1 MGVEDK
7 GRAKMIRSRGGDRDR
22 ENGGIETQTQQETWA
37 VDGIMGGV
45 FVPVAVC
52 AHVNPSLS
60 QVRGMFWG
68 EEELR
73 EIV

>member
-1 MGVEDK
+1 
-7 GRAKMIRSRGGDRDR
+7 MIRGRGGDRDR
-22 ENGGIETQTQQETWA
+22 ESGGIETQTQQERHEA
-37 VDGIMGGV
+37 VGGIMRGV
-45 FVPVAVC
+45 FVPVPVC

-60 QVRGMFWG
+60 QVRGMFLG

>member
-1 MGVEDK
+1 MCK
-7 GRAKMIRSRGGDRDR
+7 KTIRGRDGDRDSV
-22 ENGGIETQTQQETWA
+22 NGVIETQTQQESQA
-37 VDGIMGGV
+37 VGGIMRGV
-45 FVPVAVC
+45 FVPAPVC

-60 QVRGMFWG
+60 QVRGMFLG